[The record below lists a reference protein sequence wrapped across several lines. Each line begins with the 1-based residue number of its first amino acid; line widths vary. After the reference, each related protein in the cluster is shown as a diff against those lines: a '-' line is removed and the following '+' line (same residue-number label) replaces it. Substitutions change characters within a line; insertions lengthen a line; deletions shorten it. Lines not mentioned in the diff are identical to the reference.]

1 MKPGGAAYGAVEN
14 GVIAVTGRRISW
26 LGPADAMPAG
36 LPAGAAET
44 LDAAGGWITPGLI
57 DAHTHLVFG
66 GSRVGELEMRLGG
79 ASYEQIARSG
89 GGILSTVDAT
99 RAATDEELERTARS
113 RLAALASAGV
123 TTVEIKSGYGLDVEH
138 ELRML
143 RVARALGEALPVTVR
158 TTLLGAHALPREYAS
173 DRDAYVRLVCERMI
187 PSAVR
192 EDLADAVDAFCEG
205 IAFSA
210 EECSR
215 VFEAAAAHGLPVR
228 LHADQLG
235 DSGGAALAARHR
247 ARSADHLEHASEN
260 GVRAMAE
267 AGTAAVLLPGAFY
280 FLRERTVP
288 PVAGFRE
295 HGVPMVVAT
304 DLNPGSSPLTSP
316 LLAMNMACVLFGLTP
331 DEALAGMTRNAAHVL
346 GMGGERGVLEVGAA
360 ADLVVWDV
368 EQPGELAYWM
378 GSNPCVAVVR
388 AGRVVRSGRAG
399 APLA

>member
-1 MKPGGAAYGAVEN
+1 
-14 GVIAVTGRRISW
+14 
-26 LGPADAMPAG
+26 
-36 LPAGAAET
+36 
-44 LDAAGGWITPGLI
+44 
-57 DAHTHLVFG
+57 
-66 GSRVGELEMRLGG
+66 
-79 ASYEQIARSG
+79 
-89 GGILSTVDAT
+89 
-99 RAATDEELERTARS
+99 
-113 RLAALASAGV
+113 
-123 TTVEIKSGYGLDVEH
+123 
-138 ELRML
+138 
-143 RVARALGEALPVTVR
+143 
-158 TTLLGAHALPREYAS
+158 
-173 DRDAYVRLVCERMI
+173 
-187 PSAVR
+187 
-192 EDLADAVDAFCEG
+192 
-205 IAFSA
+205 
-210 EECSR
+210 
-215 VFEAAAAHGLPVR
+215 
-228 LHADQLG
+228 
-235 DSGGAALAARHR
+235 
-247 ARSADHLEHASEN
+247 
-260 GVRAMAE
+260 MAE

-399 APLA
+399 APLV